1 MTSLLASIRPDSWNF
16 PLFLHVLGAMVLVG
30 AVTTAVVAQLTAGGT
45 SEPDRMRRFSFRTL
59 LLAAIPAYIVMRI
72 GAEWLYSKEF
82 GDTEDDPTWIGIGY
96 GTADAGALVLLIAV
110 ICAGIASW
118 KSKSGLAK
126 ASGIIAAIALAG
138 WIVTIWAM
146 GAKPTE
152 RQRSLKRPH
161 RPCDP
166 GRCDRLLPAP
176 RTLASPPQPLAAN
189 VSAPNSTSRA
199 SSTDVSTSPSARSAC
214 RIASSSGQPN
224 APDEISGNATLEAPS
239 SSATAIERV

>member
-16 PLFLHVLGAMVLVG
+16 PLFLHVLGAMILVG

-146 GAKPTE
+146 GAKP
-152 RQRSLKRPH
+152 
-161 RPCDP
+161 
-166 GRCDRLLPAP
+166 A
-176 RTLASPPQPLAAN
+176 
-189 VSAPNSTSRA
+189 
-199 SSTDVSTSPSARSAC
+199 
-214 RIASSSGQPN
+214 
-224 APDEISGNATLEAPS
+224 
-239 SSATAIERV
+239 